1 MKRTTIYDIINRF
14 ESGKNAKHQSG
25 GGRPAKI
32 FNKQAKKK
40 LKRLV
45 NNKDGVSQ
53 RKLAGCFQCTQSYV
67 NRVIKSMGIQKYKKQ
82 KIQDRSDQQKEA
94 KRAKSATLYRK
105 YRDREWILDDESYFT
120 KTHSTINGNDNFYSD
135 NIDFAPANVKF
146 RRKHKYEK
154 KLLVWIAMSPR
165 GISEPFIMASGNAVA
180 TAFPLAMMNGRQTDH
195 DQFVYRDSCLAPRLL
210 PFIKKKSF

>member
-1 MKRTTIYDIINRF
+1 MIQLIVLSLKRTQKTNPKVVGQQKFSTNRPK
-14 ESGKNAKHQSG
+14 KN
-25 GGRPAKI
+25 
-32 FNKQAKKK
+32 

-53 RKLAGCFQCTQSYV
+53 RKLAGCFKCTQSYK
-67 NRVIKSMGIQKYKKQ
+67 NRVIKSMGIQKYKKR
-82 KIQDRSDQQKEA
+82 KIPNRSDQKKEVN
-94 KRAKSATLYRK
+94 RAKCATLYRK

-165 GISEPFIMASGNAVA
+165 GISEPFIMASGNAV
-180 TAFPLAMMNGRQTDH
+180 

-210 PFIKKKSF
+210 LFIK